1 MDPVVPPT
9 VLVVDDERDY
19 LDTMALL
26 LQSCGYGVL
35 TAASGELALQHLG
48 SHAVA
53 VVLTDLAMPAFDG
66 FRLLQAVRAQPHCS
80 DALVIAVSG
89 WGGREA
95 AERCASA
102 GFDAFFV
109 KPCNLRDLMWT
120 IAAGLMRVQGRVAMP
135 PRATASPPTR

>member
-1 MDPVVPPT
+1 MDRAIPPT

-26 LQSCGYGVL
+26 LQSSGYAVL
-35 TAASGELALQHLG
+35 TATNGKAALQQMR
-48 SHAVA
+48 SHAVD
-53 VVLTDLAMPAFDG
+53 VVLTDLAMPDYDG
-66 FRLLQAVRAQPHCS
+66 FRLLEAVRRQRR

-95 AERCASA
+95 PVRCAQA

-109 KPCNLRDLMWT
+109 KPCNLRDLLWT
-120 IAAGLMRVQGRVAMP
+120 ISAGLMRVQRHVVVP
-135 PRATASPPTR
+135 PRATVGPTVQ

>member
-1 MDPVVPPT
+1 MDPIAAPT

-35 TAASGELALQHLG
+35 TAADGEQALQHLNAR
-48 SHAVA
+48 AVD
-53 VVLTDLAMPAFDG
+53 VVLTDLAMPTFDG
-66 FRLLQAVRAQPHCS
+66 FRLLQAVRARVHCS

-95 AERCASA
+95 AVRCATA

-109 KPCNLRDLMWT
+109 KPCNLRDLLWT
-120 IAAGLMRVQGRVAMP
+120 IAAGLMRVQRHVVLP
-135 PRATASPPTR
+135 PRASASPSAH

>member
-1 MDPVVPPT
+1 MDRTAQPT
-9 VLVVDDERDY
+9 VLVVDDEHDY

-35 TAASGELALQHLG
+35 KAADGQLALQQLRT
-48 SHAVA
+48 HAVD

-66 FRLLQAVRAQPHCS
+66 FRLLQAVRAQPRCS

-95 AERCASA
+95 AVRCATA

-109 KPCNLRDLMWT
+109 KPCDLRDLLWT
-120 IAAGLMRVQGRVAMP
+120 MAAGLMRVQRHGAVP
-135 PRATASPPTR
+135 PRVTAAPAS

>member
-1 MDPVVPPT
+1 MDPIVPPT

-35 TAASGELALQHLG
+35 TAADGEQALRLLDT
-48 SHAVA
+48 HAVD
-53 VVLTDLAMPAFDG
+53 VVLTDLAMPTFDG
-66 FRLLQAVRAQPHCS
+66 FRLLQAVRAQAHCS

-95 AERCASA
+95 AVRCATA

-109 KPCNLRDLMWT
+109 KPCNLRDLLWT
-120 IAAGLMRVQGRVAMP
+120 IAAGLMRVHGHMAVAP
-135 PRATASPPTR
+135 HATASPSAH